1 MGKKKMM
8 ITDVVPEETPETEI
22 PVIGEVKTELEVKP
36 DEPDK
41 SLFITPT
48 IRNSDGELV
57 AG

>member
-1 MGKKKMM
+1 MM